1 MGEQVGAGNVVLAKK
16 HAISHIIF
24 AVGVMLI
31 IMILLRIF
39 EDGVSAL
46 FTDHD
51 LDQAY
56 IK

>member
-1 MGEQVGAGNVVLAKK
+1 VGEQVGAGNVVLAKK